1 MNRAM
6 SISFCMNIFVA
17 LIIARSVRPP
27 VHLISLHIL
36 YVCLHVYMLRH
47 IYIYIYIFFFFFCSI
62 ALLCLGVFQRG
73 FFSNQIYEFQRI
85 RFISRIECSSLNVRR
100 SRKDWSSLSYPAW
113 KILSRRARTYEIWE
127 EDRNRRDKVR
137 NNRTFHLIE

>member
-47 IYIYIYIFFFFFCSI
+47 IYIYIYIFFLLHRSPLPRSI
-62 ALLCLGVFQRG
+62 SAGFLLESNLRVSTNSLY
-73 FFSNQIYEFQRI
+73 FS
-85 RFISRIECSSLNVRR
+85 
-100 SRKDWSSLSYPAW
+100 D
-113 KILSRRARTYEIWE
+113 
-127 EDRNRRDKVR
+127 
-137 NNRTFHLIE
+137 

>member
-47 IYIYIYIFFFFFCSI
+47 IYIYIFFFFAPSLSFASEYFS
-62 ALLCLGVFQRG
+62 GV
-73 FFSNQIYEFQRI
+73 S
-85 RFISRIECSSLNVRR
+85 SRIKFTSFNEFALFLGLN
-100 SRKDWSSLSYPAW
+100 A
-113 KILSRRARTYEIWE
+113 AR
-127 EDRNRRDKVR
+127 
-137 NNRTFHLIE
+137 